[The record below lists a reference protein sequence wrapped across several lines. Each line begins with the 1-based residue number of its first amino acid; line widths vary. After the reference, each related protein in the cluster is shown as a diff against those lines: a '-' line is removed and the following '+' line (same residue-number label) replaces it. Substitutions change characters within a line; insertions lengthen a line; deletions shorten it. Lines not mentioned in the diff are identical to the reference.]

1 MLFSVKCTRGKTTLP
16 RLLVNVIL
24 CGFLCQNKTAWAGV
38 NPEDGIFAAI
48 DGFFKLTEMSAGT
61 NKELICGKF
70 FRIII

>member
-1 MLFSVKCTRGKTTLP
+1 MCTGKDNSPPLIDKCNIMRVFVSKQTRADGGKS
-16 RLLVNVIL
+16 R
-24 CGFLCQNKTAWAGV
+24 
-38 NPEDGIFAAI
+38 GIFAAI

>member
-1 MLFSVKCTRGKTTLP
+1 MLFSVKCARIKTTLP

-24 CGFLCQNKTAWAGV
+24 CGFLCQNKTARAGGKSR
-38 NPEDGIFAAI
+38 GIFAAI

>member
-1 MLFSVKCTRGKTTLP
+1 MCTGKDNSPPLIDKCNIMRVFVSKQNGADGGKS
-16 RLLVNVIL
+16 RS
-24 CGFLCQNKTAWAGV
+24 
-38 NPEDGIFAAI
+38 IFAAI